1 MRKLAKTELEEYLLT
16 PKEAPVVATQKIVE
30 PVETTPP
37 APPAQQARQ
46 KPRRSRGKKTLELPL
61 RPSKEAVLSKLSPP
75 ALPIIPLSLTRPRIS
90 WRDRFKRG
98 YFRVF
103 KFNFPLNKLDA
114 GKEAMKYA
122 SSKCWFNHRILM
134 KVDIF

>member
-1 MRKLAKTELEEYLLT
+1 MRKLAKTELEEYPLA

-30 PVETTPP
+30 PVETAPP

-75 ALPIIPLSLTRPRIS
+75 RSPYNSPFIDQASDILEGSLQARLFQS
-90 WRDRFKRG
+90 
-98 YFRVF
+98 Y
-103 KFNFPLNKLDA
+103 
-114 GKEAMKYA
+114 
-122 SSKCWFNHRILM
+122 
-134 KVDIF
+134 